1 MQNKK
6 DFFESHA
13 LTFCAAISLLA
24 LFLPFAYMKIESSY
38 IGDVGESIS
47 LIIFIFGGGW
57 IGAALFLF
65 PIVLIVFN
73 YVKLLQNLRKI
84 VGIVAP
90 AITVAAVLILYFII
104 SDSYYGLSV
113 IPSIGFYIVIV
124 ANIGAILSAVFL

>member
-47 LIIFIFGGGW
+47 LISFIFGGGW

-73 YVKLLQNLRKI
+73 YVTQEQPPYEKEYILLTDEVVTEK
-84 VGIVAP
+84 V
-90 AITVAAVLILYFII
+90 F
-104 SDSYYGLSV
+104 V
-113 IPSIGFYIVIV
+113 IDDETHHT
-124 ANIGAILSAVFL
+124 FLLAEEY